1 MAGLVIAAPSS
12 HSGKTVATLGLLRH
26 LAREGRA
33 PRPAK
38 AGPDYIDPQ
47 FLAAAAGHPCVNLD
61 LFALGADR
69 ARAEGTALA
78 AGGLGVVEGVM
89 GLFDGANG
97 EDGSTADL
105 AQVLGWPVVLVA
117 DAAAQGAS
125 AAALVGGFHRHRRG
139 LALAGVIFNRIGG
152 EKHERLLRAAM
163 ARALPDVPVLG
174 AIPRDPALMI
184 PERHLGLVQ
193 ASEHAALESFLD
205 KAAATVARHVDV
217 PALLDVA
224 SRAGLNT
231 PAAAPPPP
239 PVPPPIPP
247 LGQRI
252 AIARDVAFA
261 FTYELT
267 FKGWR
272 DAGAEISFFSPLA
285 DQAPPADAD
294 AVYLP
299 GGYPELHAGAIAAA
313 SRFLD
318 GLRTHA
324 DAGRVIFG
332 ECGGYMV
339 LGEGLIDAQGVRHP
353 MAGLLPVETSF
364 AERKLHLGYR
374 RVRLLDDAP
383 LGRAGALFRGHEFH
397 YATVTR
403 EGPGAPLFAAA
414 DAGNHDVGAAGLR
427 AGGVMGSFIHL
438 IAAE

>member
-1 MAGLVIAAPSS
+1 MSGIVIAAPSS
-12 HSGKTVATLGLLRH
+12 HSGKTVVTLGLLRH
-26 LAREGRA
+26 LAREGLD

-69 ARAEGTALA
+69 IKAEGAGLR
-78 AGGLGVVEGVM
+78 AGGLAVVEGVM

-105 AQVLGWPVVLVA
+105 AQALGWPVVLVA
-117 DAAAQGAS
+117 DAGAQGAS

-139 LALAGVIFNRIGG
+139 LPLGGVIFNRVGG
-152 EKHERLLRAAM
+152 EKHARLLREAM
-163 ARALPDVPVLG
+163 ARALPELPVLG
-174 AIPRDPALMI
+174 AIPRDRALGL

-193 ASEHAALESFLD
+193 ASEHAALEAFLD
-205 KAAATVARHVDV
+205 RAAEVVARHVDV
-217 PALLDVA
+217 PALLALA
-224 SRAGLNT
+224 SRVERARES
-231 PAAAPPPP
+231 PAAS
-239 PVPPPIPP
+239 PPIPP

-252 AIARDVAFA
+252 AVARDVAFA

-267 FKGWR
+267 LKGWR
-272 DAGAEISFFSPLA
+272 DAGAELSFFSPLA
-285 DQAPPADAD
+285 DQAPRPEAD

-299 GGYPELHAGAIAAA
+299 GGYPELHAGEIAAA

-318 GLRTHA
+318 GLRAHA
-324 DAGRVIFG
+324 DAGRTVFG

-339 LGEGLIDAQGVRHP
+339 LGEGLVDADGVRHS

-374 RVRLLDDAP
+374 RARLLDDAP
-383 LGRAGALFRGHEFH
+383 FAPAGTLFRGHEFH
-397 YATVTR
+397 YATTLR
-403 EGPGAPLFAAA
+403 EGPGEPLFAAV
-414 DAGNHDVGAAGLR
+414 DAGGHDVGAAGLR
-427 AGGVMGSFIHL
+427 AGGVRGSFIHL